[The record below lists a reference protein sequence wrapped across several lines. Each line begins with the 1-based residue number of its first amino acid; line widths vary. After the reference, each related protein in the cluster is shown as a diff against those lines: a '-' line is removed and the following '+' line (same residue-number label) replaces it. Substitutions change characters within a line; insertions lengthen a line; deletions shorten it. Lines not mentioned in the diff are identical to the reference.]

1 MNAEMVLNQRRSVH
15 KGYLKTLRYMRRKF
29 MIEEVIG
36 HGTFEKASFV
46 KRISRGRRFDS
57 FID

>member
-1 MNAEMVLNQRRSVH
+1 MNAEMVLNQRRSVP

-36 HGTFEKASFV
+36 YGTFEKASCV
-46 KRISRGRRFDS
+46 KRISRGRK
-57 FID
+57 I

>member
-1 MNAEMVLNQRRSVH
+1 MNAEMVLKQRRSVH
-15 KGYLKTLRYMRRKF
+15 KGYLKNLRYMRRKF

-46 KRISRGRRFDS
+46 KRISRGRN
-57 FID
+57 I